1 MILIAIGSNLGHPA
15 HGSPHETCKA
25 AVSAIQNT
33 GCRVLRVSHLY
44 RSAPIPAS
52 DQPDYVNGAVS
63 LETELDPT
71 ELMATLHDIEN
82 EFDRVR
88 LAQNSARTLDL
99 DLLVYEN
106 IIREGPESPI
116 LPHPRMTG
124 RAFVLLPVRDIAS
137 DWTHPISGVS
147 LDTFLRQ
154 IGDTQ
159 HCVPIN

>member
-1 MILIAIGSNLGHPA
+1 MILIGIGSNLGHPA
-15 HGSPHETCKA
+15 HGSPSNTCKA

-33 GCRVLRVSHLY
+33 GCRVMRVSNLY

-52 DQPDYVNGAVS
+52 NQPDYVNGAAS

-99 DLLVYEN
+99 DLLIYED

>member
-33 GCRVLRVSHLY
+33 GCRVLSVSRWY
-44 RSAPIPAS
+44 RSVPIPAS

-63 LETELDPT
+63 LKTELDPT
-71 ELMATLHDIEN
+71 GLMVALHDIEN
-82 EFDRVR
+82 AFDRVR
-88 LAQNSARTLDL
+88 SAPNAARTLDL
-99 DLLVYEN
+99 DLLDFESF
-106 IIREGPESPI
+106 IREEPESPI
-116 LPHPRMTG
+116 LPHPRMTE

-137 DWTHPISGVS
+137 DWIHPVSGRS

-159 HCVPIN
+159 NCAPIN